1 MNRPRAS
8 KDAEGFA
15 DALEGRGHRNSDVQE
30 LVRLAE
36 SLCEAAVDPSP
47 DFVLSL
53 RSELMADASSVLVVA
68 PKPVRTAT
76 ARPVAHPVRR
86 RLAAATA
93 AVLATA
99 GMVGIVSSSAQALP
113 GEMLYPV
120 KRGVESVQLTVHRS
134 DASRGEFQL
143 AQATERLAEAKSLA
157 NKDDSPSEELVIH
170 SLTDFADQAS
180 AGSESLFS
188 DYADGGNDV
197 SINKVT
203 NFATASSTTLSAL
216 SGKLSP
222 DAEGVFKLA
231 ASTVTDLAA
240 QATALCTECQT
251 AKLTSLANTVST
263 IAKQG
268 GGAAPSSTEKK
279 TPTVGTATS
288 APSTPGAIN
297 LSPEPLPGVTLPPT
311 SKPQDPGSVTK
322 PIVGALL
329 GDDDQV
335 GLVPGLLDGLLG
347 GGK

>member
-8 KDAEGFA
+8 KDAEVFA

-157 NKDDSPSEELVIH
+157 NKDDSRSEELVVQ
-170 SLTDFADQAS
+170 SLTDFADEAS

-188 DYADGGNDV
+188 DYADGGNDA
-197 SINKVT
+197 SINKV
-203 NFATASSTTLSAL
+203 NSFATASSTTLSAL

-240 QATALCTECQT
+240 QATALCAECQD
-251 AKLTSLANTVST
+251 AELTSLANTVST
-263 IAKQG
+263 IVKQ

-288 APSTPGAIN
+288 APSTPGAIS
-297 LSPEPLPGVTLPPT
+297 LSPEPLPGTTLPPT

>member
-8 KDAEGFA
+8 KDAEVFA
-15 DALEGRGHRNSDVQE
+15 DALEGRGHRNTDVQD
-30 LVRLAE
+30 LVRFAE

-53 RSELMADASSVLVVA
+53 RSELMADASSILVVA

-120 KRGVESVQLTVHRS
+120 KRSVESLQLTMHRS

-157 NKDDSPSEELVIH
+157 NQDDARSDDFVVQ
-170 SLTDFADQAS
+170 SLTDFADLAS

-188 DYADGGNDV
+188 DYADDGNDA
-197 SINKVT
+197 SIDKVT
-203 NFATASSTTLSAL
+203 SFATESSKTLSAL
-216 SGKLSP
+216 SGSLSP
-222 DAEGVFKLA
+222 DADGIFKLA
-231 ASTVTDLAA
+231 ASTVSDLAT
-240 QATALCTECQT
+240 QAKALCAECQN
-251 AKLTSLANTVST
+251 AELTSLANTVST
-263 IAKQG
+263 IVKQG
-268 GGAAPSSTEKK
+268 GGAAPSSTEKNA
-279 TPTVGTATS
+279 PTVGTATS

-311 SKPQDPGSVTK
+311 SEPQDLDSVTK